1 MAHVASC
8 ACLIA
13 KMIECTRLQ
22 QVPRLRRS
30 TSSFAM
36 SASATMRS
44 QGARGTSARKSE
56 GGPAFSPDDAAVGRL
71 PTTCRPWSVR
81 VALRSIFRA
90 TARRPVS

>member
-1 MAHVASC
+1 MAYVASC

-36 SASATMRS
+36 SASATNHAEP
-44 QGARGTSARKSE
+44 GSARHERKKE
-56 GGPAFSPDDAAVGRL
+56 RGRTCVFSQ
-71 PTTCRPWSVR
+71 T
-81 VALRSIFRA
+81 IE
-90 TARRPVS
+90 